1 MISNSW
7 RDFACAFL
15 ISVNLRQTGVTKE
28 EATLIEDL
36 PPSDWTCEH
45 GYGEIFFIHDWHWLT
60 YSIVGSG
67 IPRQAG
73 LGCIR
78 KTTALSR
85 GSKVVNSLHLYLCFS
100 SCLGGPLWLC
110 AITHNPT
117 KSISPQVGFHQCFNR
132 RPEKK
137 LRCPQTALPS
147 FLSSLDTP
155 S

>member
-45 GYGEIFFIHDWHWLT
+45 DYGEIFFIHDWHWLT

-78 KTTALSR
+78 KITALSKE
-85 GSKVVNSLHLYLCFS
+85 SKVVNSLRLYLYFS

-110 AITHNPT
+110 TMTHNPT
-117 KSISPQVGFHQCFNR
+117 KSISPQVGFHQGFNTTS
-132 RPEKK
+132 EKK
-137 LRCPQTALPS
+137 LRCPQTPLSS